1 MDTTK
6 IAIRGSTQD
15 HLEIF
20 DIRDDLVILKD
31 GSVSLLIRVSAVNFG
46 LLSESEQEAMIFAY
60 AGLLNSLNFSIQIVV
75 RSQRKDIS
83 HYVSMLENEEKK
95 QTNELLK
102 VQIKKYREFIVQTV
116 RDNNVLDK
124 KFYIVLPFSSLE
136 LGVGA
141 ATGSVL
147 KIKKQKGLPLPIERI
162 LEKSKLSLL
171 PKRDHIL
178 RQVGR
183 LGLRARQM
191 TTSELVELFYD
202 IYNHDKVVVS
212 PSISGLNPDNTTRNQ
227 EINSIETIKTK

>member
-1 MDTTK
+1 MDTAK

-15 HLEIF
+15 HLEIS

-31 GSVSLLIRVSAVNFG
+31 GSVALLIRVSAVNFG

-60 AGLLNSLNFSIQIVV
+60 AGLLNSLNFAIQIVV

-83 HYVSMLENEEKK
+83 HYVSMLEKEELK
-95 QTNELLK
+95 QSNTLLRE
-102 VQIKKYREFIVQTV
+102 QIKKYREFIVQTV
-116 RDNNVLDK
+116 RENNVLDK
-124 KFYIVLPFSSLE
+124 KFYIAIPFSSLE
-136 LGVGA
+136 LGVSS

-147 KIKKQKGLPLPIERI
+147 SIKKKKGLPLPLDRI

-191 TTSELVELFYD
+191 TTTELIDLFYD
-202 IYNHDKVVVS
+202 IYNHDKVTNASKVVS
-212 PSISGLNPDNTTRNQ
+212 VEP
-227 EINSIETIKTK
+227 IKQT

>member
-1 MDTTK
+1 MDVSK
-6 IAIRGSTQD
+6 VAIRGSTQD
-15 HLEIF
+15 HLEIA

-31 GSVSLLIRVSAVNFG
+31 GSVALVIRVSAVNFG
-46 LLSESEQEAMIFAY
+46 LLSESEQEAMIYAY

-83 HYVSMLENEEKK
+83 QYVAKLNTEEKK
-95 QTNELLK
+95 QTNPLLRE
-102 VQIKKYREFIVQTV
+102 QIVKYKEFVVQTV
-116 RDNNVLDK
+116 KDNNVLDK
-124 KFYIVLPFSSLE
+124 KFYIVIPFSSLE
-136 LGVGA
+136 LGVSS

-147 KIKKQKGLPLPIERI
+147 NLKKKRSLPLPVEKI
-162 LEKSKLSLL
+162 LEKAKLSVL

-202 IYNHDKVVVS
+202 IYNHDKV
-212 PSISGLNPDNTTRNQ
+212 NNQ
-227 EINSIETIKTK
+227 KSLL

>member
-1 MDTTK
+1 MDISK
-6 IAIRGSTQD
+6 VAIRGSTQD
-15 HLEIF
+15 HLEIA

-31 GSVSLLIRVSAVNFG
+31 GSVALLIRVSAVNFG
-46 LLSESEQEAMIFAY
+46 LLSESEQEAMIYAY

-83 HYVSMLENEEKK
+83 QYVAKLNTEEKK
-95 QTNELLK
+95 QTNPLLRE
-102 VQIKKYREFIVQTV
+102 QIVKYKEFVVQTV
-116 RDNNVLDK
+116 KDNNVLDK
-124 KFYIVLPFSSLE
+124 KFYIVIPFSSLE
-136 LGVGA
+136 LGVSS

-147 KIKKQKGLPLPIERI
+147 NLKKKRSLPLPVERI

-202 IYNHDKVVVS
+202 IYNHDKV
-212 PSISGLNPDNTTRNQ
+212 NNQ
-227 EINSIETIKTK
+227 KSLL

>member
-1 MDTTK
+1 MDTAK
-6 IAIRGSTQD
+6 IAIRGTTQD
-15 HLEIF
+15 HLEVA

-31 GSVSLLIRVSAVNFG
+31 GSVALVIRVSAVNFG

-83 HYVSMLENEEKK
+83 KYVASLETEERK
-95 QTNELLK
+95 QTNPLLK
-102 VQIKKYREFIVQTV
+102 EQIKKYKEFIVQTV
-116 RDNNVLDK
+116 KDNNVLDK
-124 KFYIVLPFSSLE
+124 KFYIVIPFSSLE
-136 LGVGA
+136 LGVGS

-147 KIKKQKGLPLPIERI
+147 NIKKKQGLPLPLERI

-191 TTSELVELFYD
+191 TTTELIELFYD
-202 IYNHDKVVVS
+202 IYNHDKVAGKNEAAM
-212 PSISGLNPDNTTRNQ
+212 SG
-227 EINSIETIKTK
+227 IKT